1 MEISD
6 TNVPATEGMKHHDLG
21 GNILE
26 APLQS
31 HLSFALFVLLLAT
44 SCYQKDIYKYI
55 FFLKG
60 GFLGFAEERQ
70 FLRVRRIKNKKN
82 RHLERFFKKKKL
94 NEVGR

>member
-1 MEISD
+1 MGTSA

-21 GNILE
+21 GNVLE

-31 HLSFALFVLLLAT
+31 HFSFALLSCFLAT
-44 SCYQKDIYKYI
+44 SCYQRDRVYKYI

-60 GFLGFAEERQ
+60 EFFGFAEERQ

-82 RHLERFFKKKKL
+82 RHLERFFKKKL